1 MTDTDSE
8 AVTNKPAGPL
18 RKAVALEAG
27 IWRSLHHWARRRPVG
42 AHQGDLTFGYAAA
55 AAPLLWVF
63 IVMSAIEIPLLDL
76 VLPWAAARIVFLVL
90 GAWGLAWMVGLLASL
105 YVHPHVAG
113 DSGLRIR
120 SGLMVD
126 ITVPW
131 ESIATV
137 RTHRRTLPKTRTLQ
151 LEQEGSG
158 TVLHV
163 TVSSMTNVD
172 IELRQPIS
180 VLVPKI
186 GTTSITRL
194 RCYADDPAAFVTQ
207 TQDFLTSATTGP
219 TGSAAS

>member
-1 MTDTDSE
+1 MT
-8 AVTNKPAGPL
+8 KPGQEPATKKAGGIL
-18 RKAVALEAG
+18 RKAIALEVG
-27 IWRSLHHWARRRPVG
+27 IWRSLHHWARRRTVG
-42 AHQGDLTFGYAAA
+42 ANQGDRTFGYAAA

-63 IVMSAIEIPLLDL
+63 IVMSAIEIPLIDL
-76 VLPWAAARIVFLVL
+76 VLPWTAARIVFLIL
-90 GAWGLAWMVGLLASL
+90 GAWGLVWMVGLLASL
-105 YVHPHVAG
+105 HVHPHVAG

-131 ESIATV
+131 ESIAAV

-151 LEQEGSG
+151 LEQEASG
-158 TVLHV
+158 NVLHV

-186 GTTSITRL
+186 GDTSITRL
-194 RCYADDPAAFVTQ
+194 RCYADDPLAFVKQ
-207 TQDFLTSATTGP
+207 TQEFLTSATTGQP
-219 TGSAAS
+219 GSPAS